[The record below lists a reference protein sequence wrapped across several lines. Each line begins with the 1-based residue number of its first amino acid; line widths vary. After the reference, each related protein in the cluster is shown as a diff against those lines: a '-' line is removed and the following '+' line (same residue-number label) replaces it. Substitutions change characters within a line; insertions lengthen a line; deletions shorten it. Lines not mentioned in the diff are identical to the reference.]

1 MSFDVMRRKVL
12 VLSGKC
18 PAILTDSSIEHVEEW
33 MNTIDRFKKP
43 DDDYQVS
50 VYRYWARQ
58 QFFAQPEILEEVLNN
73 ISIIKGSNETMYSL
87 SMRSD

>member
-1 MSFDVMRRKVL
+1 MSFNVMRRKVL

-18 PAILTDSSIEHVEEW
+18 PAVLTDSSIEHVEEW
-33 MNTIDRFKKP
+33 MNTIDRFKRP

-58 QFFAQPEILEEVLNN
+58 QLFDQPEILKEVLNN
-73 ISIIKGSNETMYSL
+73 ISLITNSNDTMYSL
-87 SMRSD
+87 CKRFD

>member
-1 MSFDVMRRKVL
+1 MSFNVMRRKVL

-18 PAILTDSSIEHVEEW
+18 PAVLTDSSIEHVEEW

-58 QFFAQPEILEEVLNN
+58 QLFDQPTVLKEVLEN
-73 ISIIKGSNETMYSL
+73 ISTIKNSNETVYSL
-87 SMRSD
+87 SIRSN